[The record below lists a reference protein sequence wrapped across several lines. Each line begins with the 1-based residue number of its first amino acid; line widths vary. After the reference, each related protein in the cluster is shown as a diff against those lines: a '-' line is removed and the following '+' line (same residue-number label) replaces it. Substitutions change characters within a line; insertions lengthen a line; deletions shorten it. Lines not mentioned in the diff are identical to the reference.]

1 MPLLNLPSQGLK
13 KVKYS
18 TVHSHILNC
27 LMNKISSRK
36 VHQFGILFVQ
46 IFKPSCS
53 KKILNDFTFIFLW
66 LTLEFISSWGQLNAP
81 LTQKFMTYFPLLV
94 LCAVLFLCKNWLN
107 VLLSRN
113 LENCS
118 LECRNVGIKLRTE
131 LITVLPTFRLTYKL

>member
-1 MPLLNLPSQGLK
+1 MNLEYCLSNFNHPSQYSRSRQFDKQTSKFSNLPAQK
-13 KVKYS
+13 KF
-18 TVHSHILNC
+18 LN
-27 LMNKISSRK
+27 
-36 VHQFGILFVQ
+36 G
-46 IFKPSCS
+46 
-53 KKILNDFTFIFLW
+53 FTFIFLW

-131 LITVLPTFRLTYKL
+131 LITVLTTFRLTYKL